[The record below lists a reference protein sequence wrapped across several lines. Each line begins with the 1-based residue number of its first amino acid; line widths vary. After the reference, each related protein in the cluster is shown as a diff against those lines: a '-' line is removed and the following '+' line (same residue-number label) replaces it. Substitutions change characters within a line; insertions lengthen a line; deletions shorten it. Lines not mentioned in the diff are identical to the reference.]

1 MVFPECQGMMGNNHE
16 VGRLIQ
22 SLAKDILR
30 SLGQPRWVG
39 GENGWKWVV
48 GLLPEVVLLV
58 KFILF
63 IPNTK
68 PETSKGNFCT
78 SDFLA
83 CARCGWRCNGSERCL
98 AAPGM
103 TGMTWFPQVL
113 ILSAISIH
121 PVRTV
126 TERHEVR
133 RFFCWFLSYFF
144 QFPALTRLIPP
155 ILLVIFLENKYCRL
169 STSGFK
175 AFSGPCVLGEY
186 SCTRFLTIMES
197 ARYAAC
203 NEDEQVRPSGRSWI
217 YRWHPNLHQT
227 FSSP

>member
-1 MVFPECQGMMGNNHE
+1 MIR
-16 VGRLIQ
+16 VGEMWMKIMLQ
-22 SLAKDILR
+22 AWLDSLL
-30 SLGQPRWVG
+30 
-39 GENGWKWVV
+39 
-48 GLLPEVVLLV
+48 
-58 KFILF
+58 
-63 IPNTK
+63 
-68 PETSKGNFCT
+68 
-78 SDFLA
+78 
-83 CARCGWRCNGSERCL
+83 
-98 AAPGM
+98 
-103 TGMTWFPQVL
+103 QVL

-133 RFFCWFLSYFF
+133 RFFCSFLSYFF

-203 NEDEQVRPSGRSWI
+203 NEDEQARPLGRSWI

-227 FSSP
+227 LKRCWNSPRNDHLYSAKSIVLDNMYIIYINWINYTIHIIYWINSGVLSSNSHILKVLWSIWAN